1 MSRLLFLT
9 ALSLAGCQAANSDGQ
24 PLEMEQGLV
33 PGWTSQMQIADY
45 PLGPI
50 EDAEG
55 NLWIGSVGSGA
66 FMWDG
71 KQLQEFHTEDG
82 LIGDRVTGLT
92 LGPEGQLWFVSA
104 EDHMGGESAL
114 MTWDGK
120 SLERAMHPVGFPA
133 NPIRPFFDNK
143 GAIWVQSAGQFH
155 REVNGVFEPFPL
167 PEPRLPRTNTS
178 GYEPMNMRQVRNGD
192 FWFATSDQGAY
203 RWDGEVFHHLT
214 TAEGLPTNNVSL
226 HLEDR
231 QGNLWLSCFHWHLAS
246 GEKRGALCMWDGETV
261 TTFPEVPGLTRNEI
275 YSVLEDR
282 EGDIWICATGQAV
295 YRYDGAEFEAFT
307 QVQPKNPDF
316 SFGCNSIYEDCK
328 GRLWFGFAGGLY
340 RLEGDTFV
348 NVTRGG
354 PWD

>member
-1 MSRLLFLT
+1 
-9 ALSLAGCQAANSDGQ
+9 
-24 PLEMEQGLV
+24 
-33 PGWTSQMQIADY
+33 
-45 PLGPI
+45 
-50 EDAEG
+50 
-55 NLWIGSVGSGA
+55 
-66 FMWDG
+66 
-71 KQLQEFHTEDG
+71 
-82 LIGDRVTGLT
+82 
-92 LGPEGQLWFVSA
+92 
-104 EDHMGGESAL
+104 MGGRSAL
-114 MTWDGK
+114 MKWDGNT
-120 SLERAMHPVGFPA
+120 LARAMHPIGFPA
-133 NPIRPFFDNK
+133 NPIRPFFDNG
-143 GAIWVQSAGQFH
+143 GALWVQSGGQFH

-167 PEPRLPRTNTS
+167 PEPSLSRTNTT

-214 TAEGLPTNNVSL
+214 KAESLPTNNVSL